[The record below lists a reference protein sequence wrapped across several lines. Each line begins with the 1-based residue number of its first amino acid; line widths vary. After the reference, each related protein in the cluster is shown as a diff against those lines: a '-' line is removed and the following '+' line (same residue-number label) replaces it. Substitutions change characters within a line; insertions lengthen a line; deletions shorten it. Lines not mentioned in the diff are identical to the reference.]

1 MEEQKTKIFFITT
14 INASLLKENRFYFD
28 LDEKI
33 LDLDII
39 SSKLNNTNQK
49 YNIYINE
56 FTVDQSLIE
65 DENSGDIKINLNI
78 VGLSNEV
85 KNPKKYEIIIN
96 YTKNRVNFIFGLKI
110 GNLVNKK
117 SFSDSKFDSYLLDFN
132 KNFIKFHDSI
142 MKKNR
147 ELQAEYL
154 ENLAIDAMK
163 YLEDN
168 KNEKICINFEII
180 FFLFVYAKTKNSDI
194 SFLIEIINRNSD
206 KSDFFLSLFKKE
218 QINDFLLEIFSN
230 YEKNYE
236 SWPFNYINENFE
248 ENLEEEENYDDN
260 VKEKNKHEIID
271 STATKNE
278 IVFIWF
284 FWHFIIK
291 MKEQKKII
299 KFFSLM
305 KE

>member
-180 FFLFVYAKTKNSDI
+180 FFLFVCAKTKNSDI

-230 YEKNYE
+230 YEKN
-236 SWPFNYINENFE
+236 
-248 ENLEEEENYDDN
+248 
-260 VKEKNKHEIID
+260 
-271 STATKNE
+271 
-278 IVFIWF
+278 
-284 FWHFIIK
+284 
-291 MKEQKKII
+291 
-299 KFFSLM
+299 
-305 KE
+305 